1 MKNGRFVCPKH
12 IGKKSHL
19 LSTKRC
25 QYTQKDTIYC
35 SIIRNIYSV
44 VVLGHEF
51 SGHKDN
57 HAVEKLA
64 TRIQKRSKDT
74 ALIVFN

>member
-12 IGKKSHL
+12 IGKIVFSY
-19 LSTKRC
+19 
-25 QYTQKDTIYC
+25 QYC
-35 SIIRNIYSV
+35 AIIRNIYSV